1 MLCFKRWQTFN
12 LDNSPVCHP
21 WTPLR
26 FLWVAKIDEI
36 NNKETMCPPMAEI
49 SKNDQKYRFS
59 WILCQTIQKRKLLRP
74 HDPSRGFLTL
84 SALVLQQAAFG
95 FLLPS
100 YTQPPFFFLLHKK
113 LKLDEILKT
122 LQGVKEDPLGN
133 PKHQRT
139 KYFTG
144 RFLKFWPISIFP
156 PGFEPGTSRT
166 LSETSTPRPRRL
178 EVHWQKNFLI
188 HSSC

>member
-1 MLCFKRWQTFN
+1 MSKTPSYFLEELVNSFFN
-12 LDNSPVCHP
+12 LKG
-21 WTPLR
+21 T
-26 FLWVAKIDEI
+26 
-36 NNKETMCPPMAEI
+36 
-49 SKNDQKYRFS
+49 
-59 WILCQTIQKRKLLRP
+59 LL
-74 HDPSRGFLTL
+74 
-84 SALVLQQAAFG
+84 
-95 FLLPS
+95 
-100 YTQPPFFFLLHKK
+100 FLLHKK

-122 LQGVKEDPLGN
+122 LQGVKEDPLGT

-178 EVHWQKNFLI
+178 EVRGQKNFLI
-188 HSSC
+188 DSSCQNELICHFRSYRKEDEKLRIFSSPWFFTTTRGPGFKSQWK

>member
-49 SKNDQKYRFS
+49 SKNDQKYRFL

-84 SALVLQQAAFG
+84 IALVLQQVAFG

-100 YTQPPFFFLLHKK
+100 YAQPPFFFYY
-113 LKLDEILKT
+113 I
-122 LQGVKEDPLGN
+122 
-133 PKHQRT
+133 RSWSWM
-139 KYFTG
+139 
-144 RFLKFWPISIFP
+144 KFWKLFKGSKRTHWGPLNTKESNISRGDFWNFDQFSYFFRDLN
-156 PGFEPGTSRT
+156 PGP
-166 LSETSTPRPRRL
+166 LAP
-178 EVHWQKNFLI
+178 
-188 HSSC
+188 

>member
-49 SKNDQKYRFS
+49 SKNDQKYRFL

-74 HDPSRGFLTL
+74 HDPSRGFFNTQCISLATSGLWLPVAKLRAATL
-84 SALVLQQAAFG
+84 L
-95 FLLPS
+95 
-100 YTQPPFFFLLHKK
+100 FLLHKK

-122 LQGVKEDPLGN
+122 LQGVKEDPLGT

-178 EVHWQKNFLI
+178 EVRWQKNFLV

>member
-49 SKNDQKYRFS
+49 SKNDQKYRFL

-100 YTQPPFFFLLHKK
+100 YAQPPFFFYYIRSWSCVNSKRLFMAEKYA
-113 LKLDEILKT
+113 
-122 LQGVKEDPLGN
+122 
-133 PKHQRT
+133 PKCA
-139 KYFTG
+139 
-144 RFLKFWPISIFP
+144 
-156 PGFEPGTSRT
+156 
-166 LSETSTPRPRRL
+166 
-178 EVHWQKNFLI
+178 QKNFFWNISRGNFWNFDQNPFLTRDLNPGPPAP
-188 HSSC
+188 

>member
-1 MLCFKRWQTFN
+1 MPFDGWNKQKWPKVQIFVNFMPNNSKKETFET
-12 LDNSPVCHP
+12 S
-21 WTPLR
+21 WPLQR
-26 FLWVAKIDEI
+26 FFNTQCISLATSGLLLSVAKLRAA
-36 NNKETMCPPMAEI
+36 T
-49 SKNDQKYRFS
+49 
-59 WILCQTIQKRKLLRP
+59 LL
-74 HDPSRGFLTL
+74 
-84 SALVLQQAAFG
+84 
-95 FLLPS
+95 
-100 YTQPPFFFLLHKK
+100 FLLHKK

-122 LQGVKEDPLGN
+122 LQGVKEDPLGT

-166 LSETSTPRPRRL
+166 LSETSTPRPWRL
-178 EVHWQKNFLI
+178 EVRWQKNFLI